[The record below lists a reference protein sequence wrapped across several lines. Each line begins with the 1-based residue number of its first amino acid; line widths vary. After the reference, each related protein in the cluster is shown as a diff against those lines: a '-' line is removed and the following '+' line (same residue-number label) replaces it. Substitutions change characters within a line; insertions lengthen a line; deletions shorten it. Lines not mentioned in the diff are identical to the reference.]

1 MNNQK
6 YCFNMQI
13 SHLIS
18 SEEKQVVN
26 LMKKSHAWACS
37 FISAR
42 KEYVWRIA

>member
-1 MNNQK
+1 MNNQQ

-26 LMKKSHAWACS
+26 LMKKSHAWAY
-37 FISAR
+37 IHT
-42 KEYVWRIA
+42 YIYTVIVGL